1 MSLELSG
8 TTPAIKGVAGSVS
21 APALTGDD
29 ADTGISFPSANT
41 IKFSTNGVERMS
53 ITNSGVSG
61 ITAGITEADTWF
73 LTSSFNGD
81 VDPISNN
88 LSRLTLHGVNY
99 LGTGMSVSSGVWT
112 FPSTGFW
119 RITVKFRSTRASGTQ
134 SQWQRIFIKS
144 TVNNSAYNPIAIADS
159 NYFDNYSA
167 SARNVSGSASIIFDC
182 TNTSTHKIKFAT
194 GVQDNSGNSNQFIG
208 SSSEAITTF
217 EFIKL
222 ADT

>member
-1 MSLELSG
+1 MTGKIKLVHSG
-8 TTPAIKGVAGSVS
+8 GNAVS
-21 APALTGDD
+21 IAVP
-29 ADTGISFPSANT
+29 SSNPSA
-41 IKFSTNGVERMS
+41 SEVEFKLPGS
-53 ITNSGVSG
+53 DGSANQVLKTDGSGNLSFAVG
-61 ITAGITEADTWF
+61 GGITEADTWF
-73 LTSSFNGD
+73 LTTTFNGD

-134 SQWQRIFIKS
+134 SEWQRIFIKS

-159 NYFDNYSA
+159 SYFDNYDG

-208 SSSEAITTF
+208 SSTEAITTF

-222 ADT
+222 AET